1 MKSMEQKC
9 SSGLRN
15 RFDRPADRPRADANA
30 SNALRSPVPF
40 FLQPSRIFSRST
52 CSHLQKKIISSIPIF
67 NRIFLN
73 LIVERRGT
81 TRLWRMGTK
90 QRFPARI
97 VAGKDWPID
106 ARVHSTASEK
116 RVSRQKTLADRR
128 GVTQRRRDSA

>member
-1 MKSMEQKC
+1 MFFGFAKS
-9 SSGLRN
+9 
-15 RFDRPADRPRADANA
+15 FRPAGRSAARGCKCKQRASLARPFLPPTL
-30 SNALRSPVPF
+30 SNLLRS
-40 FLQPSRIFSRST
+40 RFSRST
-52 CSHLQKKIISSIPIF
+52 CSHLKKKIISSIPIF

-97 VAGKDWPID
+97 VARKDWPID